1 MRPVLN
7 ITQDQKAKIHI
18 AKSAAGLS
26 DSNYRAILSGFN
38 NKDGVPCSSC
48 SEFTYNQAE
57 VLLNIF
63 KDKLG
68 FKEKR
73 KYKDSKYAQYAGRES
88 KFASVAQLE
97 LIDYKWFSNLNVK
110 EKTDEAMN
118 HFIKRIAG
126 TDHISFLLK
135 KDVSKVIKAISSLMT
150 RSGDEV

>member
-1 MRPVLN
+1 MRPFLN

-18 AKSAAGLS
+18 AKSATGLS

>member
-18 AKSAAGLS
+18 AKSATGLS

-38 NKDGVPCSSC
+38 NKDGVPCTSC

-97 LIDYKWFSNLNVK
+97 LIDYKWYSNLNVK

-126 TDHISFLLK
+126 TDHISFLLR
-135 KDVSKVIKAISSLMT
+135 KDVSKIIRAISSLK
-150 RSGDEV
+150 SGVKDEV